1 MYRDLR
7 CEHHLVQE
15 KLNERPDIPGLT
27 PLGFERW
34 VTLLIE
40 AHPDVEFDRLQKAV
54 LEMPINNPDDKKERF
69 PKDISRRLFPVHGDL
84 KTRCLI
90 EASMVQHASIEIP
103 SRSSHE
109 ELKAQ
114 HDTSTSKSSA
124 TETNA
129 TQTHRPSVS
138 FAEPEATTNTASGYA
153 PPNIERERAP
163 YSNVPDSAV
172 IDDTNPLENTAS
184 KPIER
189 ERKPYVAQVGG
200 GRQYEAEEV
209 RPRENSKP
217 RTESINPLVHPKPVR
232 SDSSANRTRPINI
245 NPPNSQQLPKPE
257 IHQHIRAPS
266 SNMGTRQ
273 RRRRSPSF
281 SRGTISDF
289 RRSESDVRGYVP
301 NFEPGSV
308 PRSHEYPL
316 DETDTKRYFD
326 NQARERARRKAED
339 DSRMYG
345 ESPRRGVDDRGPKR
359 GDYPNDEEYWKAG
372 GRRERGHDDGYREPY
387 NGPMYR

>member
-1 MYRDLR
+1 MYRDLK
-7 CEHHLVQE
+7 CQHHLVQE
-15 KLNERPDIPGLT
+15 KFNERPDIPALT

-40 AHPDVEFDRLQKAV
+40 AHPEAEFERLQKAV

-69 PKDISRRLFPVHGDL
+69 PKEISRRLFPTHGDL
-84 KTRCLI
+84 KTRYLV
-90 EASMVQHASIEIP
+90 EDSMVQHASIEVPCRP
-103 SRSSHE
+103 SHD

-114 HDTSTSKSSA
+114 HDASAHKSSMA
-124 TETNA
+124 EPNV
-129 TQTHRPSVS
+129 TQSHRPSVS
-138 FAEPEATTNTASGYA
+138 FAEPEATIKTVSDHV

-163 YSNVPDSAV
+163 YSNMPDSAV
-172 IDDTNPLENTAS
+172 IDDTNSQEISTP

-217 RTESINPLVHPKPVR
+217 RADSVNPPVQPKPVR
-232 SDSSANRTRPINI
+232 SDSSANRARPINI
-245 NPPNSQQLPKPE
+245 NPQNNQQLPKPE
-257 IHQHIRAPS
+257 IHQHYRTPS
-266 SNMGTRQ
+266 NSMSTRQ

-281 SRGTISDF
+281 SRGTPSDF
-289 RRSESDVRGYVP
+289 RRSESDIRGYVP
-301 NFEPGSV
+301 SFEPGSI
-308 PRSHEYPL
+308 PRSHEYPF
-316 DETDTKRYFD
+316 DEMDTKRYFD

-345 ESPRRGVDDRGPKR
+345 ESPRRGIDDRGPKR

-372 GRRERGHDDGYREPY
+372 GRRDRGYDDSYKESYSGPAYR
-387 NGPMYR
+387 